1 MEKTRSLEK
10 SKEAINKTFES
21 KRKKRIKMEKR
32 LKEMQTS
39 LKPAQEEEETA
50 AAKGLLK
57 AVKEAG
63 LTMREAIEALQIYV
77 KPDDT
82 ERVML
87 ETTGVTGESRD
98 ELIQ

>member
-32 LKEMQTS
+32 LKEMQTL
-39 LKPAQEEEETA
+39 LKTAQEEEETA

-77 KPDDT
+77 KPEDP

-87 ETTGVTGESRD
+87 ETTGVTGESMD
-98 ELIQ
+98 EMIQ

>member
-32 LKEMQTS
+32 LKEMQTL
-39 LKPAQEEEETA
+39 LKTAQEEEEA